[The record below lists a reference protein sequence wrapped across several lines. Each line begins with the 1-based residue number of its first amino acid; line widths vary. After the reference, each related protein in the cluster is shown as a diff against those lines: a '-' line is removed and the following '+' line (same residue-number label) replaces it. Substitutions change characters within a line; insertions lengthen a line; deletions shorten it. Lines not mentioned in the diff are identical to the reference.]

1 MEPTILQRSDHV
13 VSRKNISRN
22 ALTVLYRLN
31 EKGYKAYLAGG
42 CVRDLMLGFSP
53 KDFDVVTDAT
63 PQEVKRCFRNCRLI
77 GRRFR
82 LAHVMFRDEIIEV
95 ATFRA
100 LVSSEPEED
109 EVEEDPEDQ
118 EPGLEEMETAAEH
131 EELDEAEPEP
141 APATEDVVVNEETG
155 VVLRDN
161 EYGTPE
167 EDAFRRD
174 FTINSLFYDIEDFS
188 IIDYSGGLSDLK
200 ARIVRCIGDPEQR
213 YQEDPVRM
221 IRAVRFASTL
231 DLDIERETYA
241 GIQSQCGQMAH
252 ASHARMYEEILKF
265 MYSGAM
271 EKAFS
276 LWMETGLFDVM
287 FPGFSDWYREQ
298 ATDSEK
304 QWLTKAL
311 QQLDKW
317 KTHKV
322 KASQELAYTLLLAPW
337 IRSVWRE
344 KEAAGDLSPRDA
356 CMEAVFEVQKCLV
369 DRILIP
375 KRIAFRMFDLLFHQK
390 RFEDRRSAQR
400 ISRFLHRPFFRDA
413 LVLFKFDALALE
425 KPQPDLIAAW
435 SQDLKK
441 APPPRERSG
450 RPHTHGRRPRRRRR
464 R

>member
-1 MEPTILQRSDHV
+1 
-13 VSRKNISRN
+13 
-22 ALTVLYRLN
+22 
-31 EKGYKAYLAGG
+31 
-42 CVRDLMLGFSP
+42 
-53 KDFDVVTDAT
+53 
-63 PQEVKRCFRNCRLI
+63 
-77 GRRFR
+77 
-82 LAHVMFRDEIIEV
+82 
-95 ATFRA
+95 
-100 LVSSEPEED
+100 
-109 EVEEDPEDQ
+109 
-118 EPGLEEMETAAEH
+118 
-131 EELDEAEPEP
+131 
-141 APATEDVVVNEETG
+141 VVNEETG
-155 VVLRDN
+155 VVRRDN

-231 DLDIERETYA
+231 DLDIEKKTYA
-241 GIQSQCGQMAH
+241 GILSQCGQMAH

-287 FPGFSDWYREQ
+287 FPGYCDWYREQ
-298 ATDSEK
+298 ATDSDK
-304 QWLTKAL
+304 QWLCKAL

-317 KTHKV
+317 KTHNV

-344 KEAAGDLSPRDA
+344 KETTGDLSPRDA
-356 CMEAVFEVQKCLV
+356 CMDSVFEVQKCLN

-375 KRIAFRMFDLLFHQK
+375 KRIAFRIFDLLFNQK
-390 RFEDRRSAQR
+390 RFEDRRSEQR
-400 ISRFLHRPFFRDA
+400 ISRFLQRPFFRDA

-425 KPQPDLIAAW
+425 QPQPDLIAAW

-450 RPHTHGRRPRRRRR
+450 RPQSHGRRPRRRRR